1 MGQDKKGLGR
11 WSYIQI
17 TSKKFTL
24 VIMTAYR
31 PVVSQGP
38 STVWMQ
44 QWAMLHKNG
53 QRNPDPIQSFYDD
66 LEQLR
71 DWRSNGKEIIMID
84 ANESIREKQNQLQ
97 DIFQKTEMTELIRY
111 KHPSLDE
118 PNTHIRGSRRIDF
131 IFGTNKVIRNCHRAG
146 IMPFGTGYH
155 SDHRAIFVDIS
166 IDNILSAKVTPVNS
180 ITARRLVQATPKER
194 TIFLQKANEFME
206 SQNVYQRLQKLKEKT
221 SCWTEDDIKEY
232 EACDEVVIQGILWAE
247 NKTRHVKTTAWSP
260 KFGAAVA
267 KKSFWKIALSLKT
280 NCKLPSHGFLRW
292 AESMDIID
300 FKGITLQN
308 VKKELKKAQC
318 EL

>member
-1 MGQDKKGLGR
+1 
-11 WSYIQI
+11 
-17 TSKKFTL
+17 
-24 VIMTAYR
+24 
-31 PVVSQGP
+31 
-38 STVWMQ
+38 
-44 QWAMLHKNG
+44 
-53 QRNPDPIQSFYDD
+53 
-66 LEQLR
+66 
-71 DWRSNGKEIIMID
+71 
-84 ANESIREKQNQLQ
+84 
-97 DIFQKTEMTELIRY
+97 
-111 KHPSLDE
+111 
-118 PNTHIRGSRRIDF
+118 
-131 IFGTNKVIRNCHRAG
+131 
-146 IMPFGTGYH
+146 
-155 SDHRAIFVDIS
+155 
-166 IDNILSAKVTPVNS
+166 
-180 ITARRLVQATPKER
+180 
-194 TIFLQKANEFME
+194 ME

-232 EACDEVVIQGILWAE
+232 EACDEVVIQGMLWAE